1 MNCKTYLEQL
11 PNVKTLKQI
20 CKGRAV
26 MDWIICGHEF
36 ETYHT
41 YYKSQQE
48 EYDGTE
54 AQWGLGFE
62 EDDGTSLSFYFTEK
76 GCLIVPSNSS
86 EDSKEANNQ
95 SFEKKIPK
103 IFLPYYR
110 KNFSNADIPFV
121 IWSLDGETWQSE
133 ENFDI
138 EEVISKFEQ
147 ISVQPEKYKNW
158 AIDFFGDETFL
169 KENMSEATITDIYQG
184 KILTEKMVY
193 DLVTEVHDWVDLE
206 TELDEMPYRFDF

>member
-1 MNCKTYLEQL
+1 MDCKTYLQKL

-41 YYKSQQE
+41 YYKSNQE
-48 EYDGTE
+48 EYEGTE

-62 EDDGTSLSFYFTEK
+62 EEDGTSLSFYFIEK
-76 GCLIVPSNSS
+76 ACLIVPSTSS
-86 EDSKEANNQ
+86 EDSKDANIQ

-110 KNFSNADIPFV
+110 KNFSNSDIPFV
-121 IWSLDGETWQSE
+121 IWSLDGETWKCE
-133 ENFDI
+133 ENFEI
-138 EEVISKFEQ
+138 EEFISKFDEITVCPQ
-147 ISVQPEKYKNW
+147 KYRDW
-158 AIDFFGDETFL
+158 AVDFFGEETYL
-169 KENMSEATITDIYQG
+169 REDMSEQTISDIYEGKVLTENM
-184 KILTEKMVY
+184 VY
-193 DLVTEVHDWVDLE
+193 SLVTDVHDWVDLE
-206 TELDEMPYRFDF
+206 TELDEMPYRFEF